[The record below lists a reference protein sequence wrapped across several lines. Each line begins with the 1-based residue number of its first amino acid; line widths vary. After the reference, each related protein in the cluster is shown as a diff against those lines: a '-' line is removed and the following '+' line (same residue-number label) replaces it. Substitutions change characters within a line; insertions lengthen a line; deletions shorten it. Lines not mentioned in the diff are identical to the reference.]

1 MSAVLNDTI
10 LTKAVITSLFEEKNL
25 IIEQD
30 VLGCVIDDRSL
41 IVLQNQR
48 RTVLLSD
55 EALNVPGVV
64 ATIPL

>member
-1 MSAVLNDTI
+1 MHNLALHSNH
-10 LTKAVITSLFEEKNL
+10 KAVITSLFEEKNL